1 MNIITKIKNQILT
14 KLTYIYIKDPFES
27 KYELLIILING
38 RENFK
43 NPKAFSGYSQTTD
56 DVYENLE
63 DYDPTKKKRVL
74 ITIVSS
80 PSFCR
85 GSWKIFNVG
94 KKRGVAL
101 FEFLV
106 GNGFFQVEGGMGL
119 RIFWKYFSSF
129 DQIPH
134 KIKQCKL

>member
-1 MNIITKIKNQILT
+1 MT

-80 PSFCR
+80 PLFLQGVLKDFQCWQKE
-85 GSWKIFNVG
+85 GSCTF
-94 KKRGVAL
+94 
-101 FEFLV
+101 
-106 GNGFFQVEGGMGL
+106 
-119 RIFWKYFSSF
+119 
-129 DQIPH
+129 
-134 KIKQCKL
+134 

>member
-1 MNIITKIKNQILT
+1 M
-14 KLTYIYIKDPFES
+14 TYIYIKDPFES

-43 NPKAFSGYSQTTD
+43 NPKTFSGYSQTTD

-80 PSFCR
+80 PLFLQGVLKDFQCWQKE
-85 GSWKIFNVG
+85 GSCTF
-94 KKRGVAL
+94 
-101 FEFLV
+101 
-106 GNGFFQVEGGMGL
+106 
-119 RIFWKYFSSF
+119 
-129 DQIPH
+129 
-134 KIKQCKL
+134 

>member
-1 MNIITKIKNQILT
+1 M
-14 KLTYIYIKDPFES
+14 TYIYIKDPFES

-43 NPKAFSGYSQTTD
+43 NSKAFSGYSQTTD

-80 PSFCR
+80 PLFLQGVLKDFQCWQKE
-85 GSWKIFNVG
+85 GSCTF
-94 KKRGVAL
+94 
-101 FEFLV
+101 
-106 GNGFFQVEGGMGL
+106 
-119 RIFWKYFSSF
+119 
-129 DQIPH
+129 
-134 KIKQCKL
+134 

>member
-38 RENFK
+38 RENLK
-43 NPKAFSGYSQTTD
+43 NPKAFSGYSQTTG

-80 PSFCR
+80 PLFLQGVLKDFQCWQKE
-85 GSWKIFNVG
+85 GSCTFWVFSGEWIFSG
-94 KKRGVAL
+94 GGGHGA
-101 FEFLV
+101 EDFLKV
-106 GNGFFQVEGGMGL
+106 FF
-119 RIFWKYFSSF
+119 IFWSNTT
-129 DQIPH
+129 
-134 KIKQCKL
+134 